1 MKYQNHINNGVIF
14 KSTENVY
21 IEENVKIGEGTVI
34 HSGNHLLGNTVIG
47 KNVILYEDN
56 HIQDSTVGNGCQVTK
71 SVLKNCKIGDKTTVG
86 PFANVHTGS
95 IIGKECRIGNFVE
108 IKNSTIGSK
117 TKVAHLAYVG
127 DANIGDLTN
136 VGCGSI
142 FVNYDGK
149 NKHRSYI
156 GNSVFIGSNSNIIAP
171 VSIEDNAYIAA
182 GTTVTVDLP
191 EKCLCIG
198 RNRET
203 IKENRSKYYKNNFS
217 KKYFGTDGIRG
228 IYSEFLTDNI
238 AYMVGNYLG
247 YSSDGGKIVVGRDN
261 RVSGE
266 KLAESLIRGITDAG
280 ADVIDLSIVGT
291 PVVAYA
297 TESSGANYGVVISAS
312 HNPKEYNGIKI
323 FNYDGRK
330 LSDLEE
336 VEIEAHIEKALPFKA
351 IGEGN
356 VSCGAEYVAGYIN
369 YLKSYLP
376 RLSDKSIV
384 VDLSN
389 GALSGYGQQLLSS
402 TGASIVAIGNDTDG
416 NKINDGCGAL
426 YPEKLSEKVRECEAF
441 LGFAFDGDGDRII
454 VSDKDGRIINGD
466 EIIYIIAKYLIEK
479 NQLKNHAV
487 VGTIMTNKGVEIAL
501 QDLGIELLRTP
512 VGDHYVAE
520 KITSKD
526 LSVGGEQSGHI
537 IISELL
543 NTGDGLATACYLLK
557 IIAETSLDPATYP
570 HPLPFPSVSSNI
582 ITDKKSIIEND
593 ERLKSFVKTLENE
606 NPDIRI
612 ILRASGTEPK
622 LRITAEAQNE
632 SIARDIVARI
642 SSYIQKNIL
651 PVI

>member
-1 MKYQNHINNGVIF
+1 MKYQNHINNGVVF

-34 HSGNHLLGNTVIG
+34 HSGNHILGNTVIG
-47 KNVILYEDN
+47 KNVVLYEDN
-56 HIQDSTVGNGCQVTK
+56 HIQDSTVGNNCQVTK

-95 IIGKECRIGNFVE
+95 VIGKECRIGNFVE

-149 NKHRSYI
+149 NKHRSYV

-203 IKENRSKYYKNNFS
+203 IKENRSKYFKNNFS

-228 IYSEFLTDNI
+228 IYPEFLTDEI

-266 KLAESLIRGITDAG
+266 KLSESLIRGITDAG

-291 PVVAYA
+291 PIVAYA
-297 TESSGANYGVVISAS
+297 TECAGANYGVVISAS

-336 VEIEAHIEKALPFKA
+336 VEIESHIEKDVPYKAL
-351 IGEGN
+351 GTGS
-356 VSCGAEYVAGYIN
+356 VSCGAEYVANYIN
-369 YLKSYLP
+369 FLKSYLP
-376 RLSDKSIV
+376 RLNNKRIV

-389 GALSGYGQQLLSS
+389 GALTEYGQQLLSS
-402 TGASIVAIGNDTDG
+402 SGATVIAIGNDCDG

-426 YPEKLSEKVRECEAF
+426 YPEKLSRKVVESGAF

-454 VSDKDGRIINGD
+454 VSDGSGRIINGD
-466 EIIYIIAKYLIEK
+466 EIIYIIAKYLID
-479 NQLKNHAV
+479 NDRLNNNTV
-487 VGTIMTNKGVEIAL
+487 VGTVMTNKG
-501 QDLGIELLRTP
+501 IELALKKSGIDLIRTP

-520 KITSKD
+520 KLTSKG

-570 HPLPFPSVSSNI
+570 HPVQFPSISSNI
-582 ITDKKSIIEND
+582 VTEKKSIIEKD
-593 ERLKSFVKTLENE
+593 ENLKTFIKTLESE

-622 LRITAEAQNE
+622 LRITVEAPTE
-632 SIARDIVARI
+632 ALARDIVDRI
-642 SSYIQKNIL
+642 STYIQKNFPL
-651 PVI
+651 VI